1 MPKVFKRSRIVTDP
15 KTGQRIRR
23 LTRKYYGEFADE
35 RGIRRRVPLNQN
47 KTVAE
52 QMLNE
57 MVKQAALAGVGVVN
71 RFAEQ
76 HRRPLT
82 QHLDEFLADLA
93 NQGNPAEYCDTVG
106 ARARRV
112 LLTEGGFR
120 FVYEIDAVKVKAALA
135 RLKTAGLGARTV
147 NHYRQAALQFSR
159 WLVAA
164 ERTDVDRLVGRV
176 PSFNAAVDVR
186 RQRREITEEELAFL
200 LQAAKFG
207 KTIYGLTGLQR
218 YRLYVFMI
226 GTGLRA
232 SEAASMTP
240 RHFGLASEMPTIR
253 IDAAD
258 EKSKRGDQLPIP
270 GWLVDELRPW
280 LTTLSAKQ
288 RLWGGTWAEK
298 HNGCK
303 IIEHDLRKARKVWL
317 DEEGISAE
325 ERDRREQSDFLLYKT
340 DEGQA
345 DIHSLRH
352 TFLSRLGRSG
362 ASPKAMQRLARH
374 TDIRL
379 TIGRYT
385 HASLLDL
392 AGAVNRM
399 PPLPTNSG
407 KPTSEV
413 QDRRM
418 TGTDGRPTQ
427 VDNPRSRRARVDKEL
442 AIYIDSDR
450 QPVTTTDHNN
460 DRIADS
466 RDPPQHSIETD
477 SCNPLIMED
486 NKREWMGIEPTWR
499 LFSRHTGFEAQGS
512 HQSCVHSRK
521 TQRLLVRD
529 ANY

>member
-1 MPKVFKRSRIVTDP
+1 MATDP
-15 KTGQRIRR
+15 KTGQRVRR
-23 LTRKYYGEFADE
+23 LTHKYYGEFTDE
-35 RGIRRRVPLNQN
+35 NGIRRRVPLNHN

-57 MVKQAALAGVGVVN
+57 LVKRSALAGVGVVN
-71 RFAEQ
+71 RFEKQ
-76 HRRPLT
+76 HRQPLA
-82 QHLDEFLADLA
+82 QQIDEFLADLA

-112 LLTEGGFR
+112 LITECGFR
-120 FVYEIDAVKVKAALA
+120 FIAEIEAVKVKAALA
-135 RLKTAGLGARTV
+135 RLKTGGLGARTV
-147 NHYRQAALQFSR
+147 NHYRQAALQVSR

-164 ERTDVDRLVGRV
+164 ERTDVDRLAGRV

-186 RQRREITEEELAFL
+186 RQRREITEEELTLL
-200 LQAAKFG
+200 LQAARSG
-207 KTIYGLTGLQR
+207 KTIYGLSGLQR

-240 RHFGLASEMPTIR
+240 RHFDLASEQPTVR
-253 IDAAD
+253 IGAAD
-258 EKSKRGDQLPIP
+258 DKSKRGDQLPIP

-280 LTTLSAKQ
+280 LAALSPKHK
-288 RLWGGTWAEK
+288 LWGGTWAEK

-303 IIEHDLRKARKVWL
+303 IIEHDLRKARQAWL
-317 DEEGISAE
+317 SE
-325 ERDRREQSDFLLYKT
+325 ERLTGVEREQRERSDFLLYKT

-392 AGAVNRM
+392 VGAVNKM
-399 PPLPTNSG
+399 PPPPTITI
-407 KPTSEV
+407 KPISEAHAL
-413 QDRRM
+413 RM
-418 TGTDGRPTQ
+418 TGTHGRTSQLDKLPTR
-427 VDNPRSRRARVDKEL
+427 VMHVDKEL
-442 AIYIDSDR
+442 TISIDSVR
-450 QPVTTTDHNN
+450 HPVSTTDNSSEP
-460 DRIADS
+460 IAVS
-466 RDPPQHSIETD
+466 RDPPQLIDNSV
-477 SCNPLIMED
+477 SCAQLTTID
-486 NKREWMGIEPTWR
+486 NKRERMGIEPT
-499 LFSRHTGFEAQGS
+499 
-512 HQSCVHSRK
+512 
-521 TQRLLVRD
+521 
-529 ANY
+529 